1 MRSLYDILEV
11 EKNASSKEIE
21 KKYKTLVK
29 KYHPDLQPKEKKSY
43 SEELLKKITEA
54 YSVLGDEEKRKQYD
68 EELENQNTKETN
80 NNVEYDVNTSSY
92 DENYIDKVIY
102 KDIIENLD
110 NYNLT
115 DKEKICFKYYYF
127 DDLSIKE
134 IVDKMQSTESNI
146 KYYLYSARNKIK
158 EDYYD

>member
-1 MRSLYDILEV
+1 MEEIFDTYYEKIYYWSLNKTRNKEDALDLTNDIFVAIFQYINKNIKIDRLENLIWKIATNIWNQKAV
-11 EKNASSKEIE
+11 
-21 KKYKTLVK
+21 KYI
-29 KYHPDLQPKEKKSY
+29 KEK
-43 SEELLKKITEA
+43 
-54 YSVLGDEEKRKQYD
+54 
-68 EELENQNTKETN
+68 

-102 KDIIENLD
+102 KEIIENID
-110 NYNLT
+110 NYYSLT
-115 DKEKICFKYYYF
+115 DKEKLCFKYFYF

>member
-1 MRSLYDILEV
+1 MEEIFDTYYEKIYYWALNKTRNKEDALDLTNDIFVAIFQYINKSIKV
-11 EKNASSKEIE
+11 EKMENLIWKIATNLWNQRAV
-21 KKYKTLVK
+21 KYI
-29 KYHPDLQPKEKKSY
+29 KEK
-43 SEELLKKITEA
+43 
-54 YSVLGDEEKRKQYD
+54 
-68 EELENQNTKETN
+68 